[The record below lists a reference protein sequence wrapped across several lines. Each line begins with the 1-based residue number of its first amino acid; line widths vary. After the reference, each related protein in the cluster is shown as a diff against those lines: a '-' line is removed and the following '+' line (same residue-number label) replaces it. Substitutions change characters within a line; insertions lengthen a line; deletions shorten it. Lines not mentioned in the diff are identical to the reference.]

1 MHRHITETLIP
12 RHILCCLNPYASH
25 AISCYRFATIHILA
39 SHTATHYITEFCSV
53 RQFLQRYR
61 ELFS

>member
-25 AISCYRFATIHILA
+25 AISCYRFATIHNLA
-39 SHTATHYITEFCSV
+39 LHTATHY
-53 RQFLQRYR
+53 YN
-61 ELFS
+61 